1 MLLLS
6 KDNFSWW
13 RKGRNVLP
21 SKDELAKDY
30 TGGGARRKGLIQ
42 HENPDF
48 HLFHFSEC
56 IQKKAFFFHI
66 YPFTTYTALLYI
78 YIYKETRAYR
88 QFCKCIPLIY
98 PCLFK
103 ISTTAVL

>member
-48 HLFHFSEC
+48 HLCFISLSVF
-56 IQKKAFFFHI
+56 KRKPFFFSPYLSI
-66 YPFTTYTALLYI
+66 YNIYSSFI
-78 YIYKETRAYR
+78 YIFIYIKKHVLTDSSVNAY
-88 QFCKCIPLIY
+88 P
-98 PCLFK
+98 
-103 ISTTAVL
+103 

>member
-21 SKDELAKDY
+21 SKDDLAKDY

-48 HLFHFSEC
+48 HFCFISLSVF
-56 IQKKAFFFHI
+56 KRKPFFFLHI
-66 YPFTTYTALLYI
+66 YPFTTYTVLLYI
-78 YIYKETRAYR
+78 YLYI
-88 QFCKCIPLIY
+88 
-98 PCLFK
+98 
-103 ISTTAVL
+103 